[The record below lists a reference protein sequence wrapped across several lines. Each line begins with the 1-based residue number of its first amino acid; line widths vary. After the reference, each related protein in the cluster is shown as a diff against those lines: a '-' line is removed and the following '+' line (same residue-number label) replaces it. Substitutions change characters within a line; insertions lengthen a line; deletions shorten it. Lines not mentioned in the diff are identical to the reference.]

1 LEQQGEYHLKPVL
14 WSQFKMAN
22 NATLIGQLNANDLV
36 TNSFFFTA
44 VVGNTRLDEYI
55 ITRDQA
61 VGDNLKLTLDVTTP
75 TFDGVVVL
83 VNAKTGAQLAIQNV
97 SVAGGDEVINF
108 ALPAGDTSF
117 KVIVTSSAA
126 LALPESYNLTAQVN
140 NGNVELTSLNT
151 AVSQASQTG
160 TNPIVSGQLTD
171 NDFISPST
179 PEYSLADEYRVIPT
193 LAGNLTVGI
202 TGTPLGFV
210 PRLEFINATT
220 GTLLVI
226 NTGVAASIA
235 GAALAVGQD
244 YRVRVLAN
252 TAFGTNNVGSYQLAF
267 NAPSGITVTPLSASQ
282 GAGVVSVNSPTLSPD
297 PLFKAPDSTQYL
309 RFNKGENGPVGQLD
323 PAKPLNDFNLIAL
336 STGDDAIN
344 LNIPPNPPFTDLQP
358 AVKPD
363 GTTDFANARWAL
375 ALDGNDQFIGTANND
390 VPIAGNTGNDTFL
403 MGSGADVAIGGK
415 GSDKLN
421 GENGNDILNGNL
433 DNDRVD
439 GGAGNDTLNG
449 GQGEDLLFGQAG
461 NDVLNGDTGRDFLTG
476 GLDADVFVLTNN
488 VDNIVATAAQ
498 ADVIT
503 DFSIAQA
510 DKIQL
515 VGAGFSDLTFESINL
530 IVDGGAAVAATAI
543 KLTTGG
549 QYMGVVSGISPFDLA
564 NSSLFV

>member
-358 AVKPD
+358 AIKPD
-363 GTTDFANARWAL
+363 GTTDFANARWVL
-375 ALDGNDQFIGTANND
+375 ALDGNDQFIGTVNND

>member
-1 LEQQGEYHLKPVL
+1 
-14 WSQFKMAN
+14 MAN
-22 NATLIGQLNANDLV
+22 NATLSGQLNVNDLV
-36 TNSFFFTA
+36 TNSFFITGVA
-44 VVGNTRLDEYI
+44 GDTRLDEYI
-55 ITRDQA
+55 ITLDQA
-61 VGDNLKLTLDVTTP
+61 GGANLTLTLDVTTP
-75 TFDGVVVL
+75 TFDGVVAL
-83 VNAKTGAQLAIQNV
+83 VNAKTGAQLAIQDV
-97 SVAGGDEVINF
+97 LGAGGDEVINF

-117 KVIVTSSAA
+117 KVVVSSFAA
-126 LALPESYNLTAQVN
+126 LALPASYNLTALVN

-151 AVSQASQTG
+151 AVSQASQSG
-160 TNPIVSGQLTD
+160 TNAIVSGQLTD
-171 NDFISPST
+171 NDFISPPAPGS
-179 PEYSLADEYRVIPT
+179 YSLADEYRVIPT
-193 LAGNLTVGI
+193 LAGDLTVGI
-202 TGTPLGFV
+202 TGTPLGFI
-210 PRLEFINATT
+210 PRLELINATT
-220 GTLLVI
+220 GTLLAI

-358 AVKPD
+358 AIKPD
-363 GTTDFANARWAL
+363 GTTDFANARWVL
-375 ALDGNDQFIGTANND
+375 ALDGNDQFIGTVNND

>member
-140 NGNVELTSLNT
+140 NGNVALTSLNT

-226 NTGVAASIA
+226 NTGVAASIS
-235 GAALAVGQD
+235 GVPLTVGQD

-252 TAFGTNNVGSYQLAF
+252 TTFGSNNVGSYQLAF
-267 NAPSGITVTPLSASQ
+267 NALSGITVTPLNASQ
-282 GAGVVSVNSPTLSPD
+282 GAGVVSVNSPTLLPD
-297 PLFKAPDSTQYL
+297 PMFKAPDSTQYL

-358 AVKPD
+358 AIKPD
-363 GTTDFANARWAL
+363 GTTDFANARWVL
-375 ALDGNDQFIGTANND
+375 ALDGNDQFIGTVNND

>member
-1 LEQQGEYHLKPVL
+1 
-14 WSQFKMAN
+14 MAN
-22 NATLIGQLNANDLV
+22 NATLSGQLNANDLV
-36 TNSFFFTA
+36 TNSVLITGVA
-44 VVGNTRLDEYI
+44 GNTRLDEYI
-55 ITRDQA
+55 ITLDQA
-61 VGDNLKLTLDVTTP
+61 GGANLTLTLDVTTP
-75 TFDGVVVL
+75 TFDGVVAL
-83 VNAKTGAQLAIQNV
+83 VNAKTGAQLAIQDV
-97 SVAGGDEVINF
+97 FGAGGDEVINF

-117 KVIVTSSAA
+117 KVVVSSFTG
-126 LALPESYNLTAQVN
+126 LALPASYNLTALVN
-140 NGNVELTSLNT
+140 NGNVALTSLNT

-160 TNPIVSGQLTD
+160 TNAIVSGQLTD
-171 NDFISPST
+171 NDFISPPAPGS
-179 PEYSLADEYRVIPT
+179 YSLADEYRVIPT

-202 TGTPLGFV
+202 TGTPLGFI
-210 PRLEFINATT
+210 PRLELINATT
-220 GTLLVI
+220 GAIIAFNV
-226 NTGVAASIA
+226 GVAASIA

-358 AVKPD
+358 AIKPD
-363 GTTDFANARWAL
+363 GTTDFANARWVL
-375 ALDGNDQFIGTANND
+375 ALDGNDQFIGTVNND
-390 VPIAGNTGNDTFL
+390 VPISGNTGNDTFL

-461 NDVLNGDTGRDFLTG
+461 NDVLNGDAGRDFLTG

-515 VGAGFSDLTFESINL
+515 VGVGFSDLTFESINL

-549 QYMGVVSGISPFDLA
+549 QYLGVVSGISPFDLA